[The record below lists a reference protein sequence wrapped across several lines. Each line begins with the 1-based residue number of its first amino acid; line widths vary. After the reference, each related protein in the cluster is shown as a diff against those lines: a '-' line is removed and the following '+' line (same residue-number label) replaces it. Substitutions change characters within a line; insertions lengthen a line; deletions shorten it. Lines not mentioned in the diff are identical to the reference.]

1 MSIKKDIFAPLA
13 LGLGATRRAAM
24 LLLVMMLT
32 TATAWATTTST
43 ITVGGTDYTLFTGF
57 TATAGTMVAA
67 AAFNYS
73 NMVDGDLS
81 SSWHLNDEAQPY
93 YVEFN
98 SDDPII
104 PKGYIFNTYNASSF
118 KPTGWVLKAKAN
130 TADEWTTLSSKSGSL
145 AYGQE
150 FQYACDN
157 SGNNAYK
164 YFRFEVS
171 NSSNNIWLTE
181 IRLYGS
187 IPEVYYTHLT
197 VRDAT
202 CTETG
207 IKQDCYQR
215 NDGKFF
221 TDETGATELAESD
234 VIDPMIPH
242 TCEHHDATDV
252 NIEYWQCSM
261 CGTYF
266 SDEGCTTEI
275 TEEQTKIYRTITIDN
290 GISGLVMPSV
300 SPALTGT
307 TITLYVDQLIDT
319 STLQVNNGSVTLKE
333 GEEDGTYTFIVPAA
347 DVTVTASILSTYSFT
362 LPANMMIV
370 SATNAADQSGKYI
383 SGTVIKFVAS
393 AGYEA
398 TNVSDGTNTLEPDAY
413 GIYTVTVADADI
425 NITATTE
432 SSNTLYLAGATS
444 DLTAVGGN
452 ILIGSTN
459 YTVTIAD
466 GANVTLNNATI
477 NSGVICAGSATITLV
492 GTNSVTG
499 ASQKAGIQVG
509 GSNTTLTIKG
519 NGSLTANGGQYSAG
533 IGLSRAWGV
542 DATGGDILI
551 EGGNITAN
559 GSVNDKWGAGIGT
572 GVIFGGTAT
581 LGTITIKGGSV
592 KATGSSEADGIGT
605 GYTYGG
611 CTNTIGT
618 VTIYDGIDMVD
629 ASSIK
634 DFNNVIYMHGETNV
648 TANKI
653 DYFTIIEDGNRR
665 VIAPKDDTDYTI
677 TIANGIEH
685 GTLTGAATAKYMEK
699 VTITA
704 TPALGYR
711 FSRLVVKD
719 AQNNDVES
727 TGNSFF
733 MPKSDVTVSAVFE
746 QGVHGTTEFKWTYD
760 TGEGSGSEVEETIY
774 DGLTTVNLQQ
784 GQSNQILKYYDSSY
798 STFLLD
804 NGEYQVSIPYS
815 GGTGSFVQNGTSF
828 NNDGDAGFYDITM
841 TDVGNGK
848 WSVSILKTVG
858 QMDVVPDQTYTGSEI
873 KPEPLVIAGSLNL
886 IQGTDYVYS
895 YENNENVGTAKVIAT
910 FQGDYASLGSVEKE
924 FTIVPK
930 SVTNNDISITIPS
943 QEWTG
948 SELTPVITVKDGE
961 NVLTEN
967 TDYTVTPPSGPI
979 QDSGNHAY
987 TITGMGNYA
996 GSREATFTI
1005 SLTLDPADISVNAAG
1020 TEYTIHTAGGWN
1032 AFCDLLAAS
1041 TKGYFS
1047 GKTVKLDADIAV
1059 SRMAGGHEFTGTF
1072 DGDGHTLTLAYGTA
1086 DAPVD
1091 AQFIAPF
1098 VETAADDS
1106 NQPVFRNLTID
1117 GTIYASNPQAAE
1129 HYHVGGL
1136 IGHLFG
1142 DVTIEHC
1149 NSLVHITAPGGAGG
1163 FVGLCEHTAMFTD
1176 CLSSAVITSP
1186 GGNNSGFVGWS
1197 RASGHAISFDG
1208 CTFNGKLLQQDGNGS
1223 HNGGFIGWTGSNKTV
1238 TFTNCLCA
1246 PATLASGETMASGNS
1261 ATFARGWNATT
1272 TATNSYY
1279 TQTFGDAQ
1287 GTKPIVTASK
1297 PSNIGDVGTAY
1308 NVSGITAYGNGLLY
1322 GSDYYCVNSQ
1332 FGEIAL
1338 AYSGSSLTAT
1348 IDGTSVATVSI
1359 PEDVTVSSVTYNR
1372 AFTMGRPSTVMLPFS
1387 KDVNEI
1393 SGGTFYTFGGVE
1405 KKNNKWEATMNEV
1418 MGSLT
1423 ANTPYLFVPTGTS
1436 LTFTGGATLNTTGG
1450 GNCLASDTGGWEFHG
1465 TYTNKVWD
1473 EVVTHDYGFAALSG
1487 TSADDKSVEA
1497 GQFVRLTTGASA
1509 KPMRCYLSYV
1519 GVPNQARAL
1528 PRGAAATDEELP
1540 QSIIVRLVGSNG
1552 ETTAIGTIDTK
1563 TGEMTFDSEAWYT
1576 LDGVRLSGKPTKK
1589 GLYINNG
1596 KKIVIK

>member
-13 LGLGATRRAAM
+13 SGLGATRRAAV

-32 TATAWATTTST
+32 AATAWATTTST
-43 ITVGGTDYTLFTGF
+43 INVGGTDYTLFTGF
-57 TATAGTMVAA
+57 TATAGTEVDN
-67 AAFNYS
+67 AFVYE

-81 SSWHLNDEAQPY
+81 SSFHAFTSPA

-104 PKGYIFNTYNASSF
+104 PNGYIFNTYNASSF
-118 KPTGWVLKAKAN
+118 KPTDWVLKAKAN
-130 TADEWTTLSSKSGSL
+130 AGDSWTTLSSKSGQSL

-171 NSSNNIWLTE
+171 NSNNNIWLTE

-215 NDGKFF
+215 NDGKYF

-261 CGTYF
+261 CSKYF
-266 SDEGCTTEI
+266 SDEACTTEI
-275 TEEQTKIYRTITIDN
+275 TEKDTKIYRTITIDN

-319 STLQVNNGSVTLKE
+319 STLQVNNGSVTLTH
-333 GEEDGTYTFIVPAA
+333 EEDGTYTFIVPAA

-492 GTNSVTG
+492 GTNSVNNSNSTG
-499 ASQKAGIQVG
+499 SAGIQIG
-509 GSNTTLTIKG
+509 GSGTTLTIKG
-519 NGSLTANGGQYSAG
+519 DGSLSATGGSNAAG
-533 IGLSRAWGV
+533 IGLGRTWY
-542 DATGGDILI
+542 DNATAGSVVI
-551 EGGNITAN
+551 ESGTITASGDN
-559 GSVNDKWGAGIGT
+559 GIGIGT
-572 GVIFGGTAT
+572 VGNSKTAHMD
-581 LGTITIKGGSV
+581 GIIIKGGTVS
-592 KATGSSEADGIGT
+592 ARLGNGYIYNGSSV
-605 GYTYGG
+605 
-611 CTNTIGT
+611 TIGAIK
-618 VTIYDGIDMVD
+618 IYDTIDKVD
-629 ASSIK
+629 ASTITES
-634 DFNNVIYMHGETNV
+634 VTYMHVENETETDV
-648 TANKI
+648 TATAST
-653 DYFTIIEDGNRR
+653 YFTIIEDGDRR
-665 VIAPKDDTDYTI
+665 VITPMDDTDYTI
-677 TIANGIEH
+677 TIADDIEH
-685 GTLTGAATAKYMEK
+685 GSIAYAATTAKYGEK
-699 VTITA
+699 ITITA
-704 TPALGYR
+704 TPDFGYHL
-711 FSRLVVKD
+711 SRLVVKD
-719 AQNNDVES
+719 AENNDLAS
-727 TGNSFF
+727 TSNTFF
-733 MPKSDVTVSAVFE
+733 MPNGNVTVSAVFE
-746 QGVHGTTEFKWTYD
+746 QGTHGTTEFAWGYFGP
-760 TGEGSGSEVEETIY
+760 TGFVNEASIY

-784 GQSNQILKYYDSSY
+784 GQSYQIIMYDDESSY
-798 STFLLD
+798 REFLLD
-804 NGEYQVSIPYS
+804 NDIHDVTIPYS
-815 GGTGSFVQNGTSF
+815 SGTGTFPAYGNGTDF
-828 NNDGDAGFYDITM
+828 NNGESGFYDITM
-841 TDVGNGK
+841 TDAGNGK
-848 WSVSILKTVG
+848 WNVSILKTAG

-873 KPEPLVIAGSLNL
+873 TPEPLVIAGSLNL
-886 IQGTDYVYS
+886 TQGTDYVYS

-930 SVTNNDISITIPS
+930 SVTNNDISIIIPS

-948 SELTPVITVKDGE
+948 NELTPVITVTDGE
-961 NVLTEN
+961 TELTLN
-967 TDYTVTPPSGPI
+967 TDYTVTPPSGPV
-979 QDSGNHAY
+979 QNASDYTY

-1032 AFCDLLAAS
+1032 AFCDLLAAN

-1117 GTIYASNPQAAE
+1117 GTIYASNPQAAD

-1348 IDGTSVATVSI
+1348 IDGTSDESI
-1359 PEDVTVSSVTYNR
+1359 TITDDIEVNSVTYNR
-1372 AFTMGRPSTVMLPFS
+1372 TFTEGKPSTVMLPFS

-1405 KKNNKWEATMNEV
+1405 KKNDKWEAKMNEV
-1418 MGSLT
+1418 TGSLT

-1436 LTFTGGATLNTTGG
+1436 LNFTGGATLNTTGG
-1450 GNCLASDTGGWEFHG
+1450 GNCLASDAEGWEFHG
-1465 TYTNKVWD
+1465 TYSKKLWN
-1473 EVVTHDYGFAALSG
+1473 EVVTHDYGFAATSG

-1528 PRGAAATDEELP
+1528 TRGAAATDEELP

-1552 ETTAIGTIDTK
+1552 QTTAIGTIDTK
-1563 TGEMTFDSEAWYT
+1563 TGEMTFFDEQSGKAERDSEAWYT

>member
-1 MSIKKDIFAPLA
+1 MA
-13 LGLGATRRAAM
+13 
-24 LLLVMMLT
+24 
-32 TATAWATTTST
+32 
-43 ITVGGTDYTLFTGF
+43 
-57 TATAGTMVAA
+57 
-67 AAFNYS
+67 
-73 NMVDGDLS
+73 
-81 SSWHLNDEAQPY
+81 
-93 YVEFN
+93 
-98 SDDPII
+98 
-104 PKGYIFNTYNASSF
+104 
-118 KPTGWVLKAKAN
+118 
-130 TADEWTTLSSKSGSL
+130 
-145 AYGQE
+145 
-150 FQYACDN
+150 
-157 SGNNAYK
+157 
-164 YFRFEVS
+164 
-171 NSSNNIWLTE
+171 
-181 IRLYGS
+181 
-187 IPEVYYTHLT
+187 
-197 VRDAT
+197 
-202 CTETG
+202 TG
-207 IKQDCYQR
+207 IKVDCYRR
-215 NDGKFF
+215 NSDGKYF
-221 TDETGATELAESD
+221 TDNTGETELAESD
-234 VIDPMIPH
+234 VIAPIIPH
-242 TCEHHDATDV
+242 TGVHHDATDTH
-252 NIEYWQCSM
+252 IKYWQCSM
-261 CGTYF
+261 CGKYF

-290 GISGLVMPSV
+290 SISGLVEVAFSKTQ
-300 SPALTGT
+300 ALAGES
-307 TITLYVDQLIDT
+307 IILYVDYQVDA
-319 STLQVNNGSVTLKE
+319 STLKVN
-333 GEEDGTYTFIVPAA
+333 DGAVELTAKTDIQYTFTMPAA
-347 DVTVTASILSTYSFT
+347 DVTVTADVAQSNADGDILTGSIRH
-362 LPANMMIV
+362 
-370 SATNAADQSGKYI
+370 
-383 SGTVIKFVAS
+383 
-393 AGYEA
+393 
-398 TNVSDGTNTLEPDAY
+398 
-413 GIYTVTVADADI
+413 
-425 NITATTE
+425 
-432 SSNTLYLAGATS
+432 
-444 DLTAVGGN
+444 
-452 ILIGSTN
+452 
-459 YTVTIAD
+459 TVTIPN
-466 GANVTLNNATI
+466 GASITLNNATI
-477 NSGVICAGSATITLV
+477 TGGIVCNGTATITLV
-492 GTNSVTG
+492 GTNSVSG
-499 ASQKAGIQVG
+499 ATNKAGIQVG
-509 GSNTTLTIKG
+509 GSGTTLTIRG
-519 NGSLTANGGQYSAG
+519 DGSLTVTGGAQSAG
-533 IGLSRAWGV
+533 IGLSRAWNV
-542 DATGGDILI
+542 TEDVVGGNIVI
-551 EGGNITAN
+551 NGGNITAN
-559 GSVNDKWGAGIGT
+559 GGGGGAGIGA
-572 GVIFGGTAT
+572 GVTKDPNNSSSRKAIV
-581 LGTITIKGGSV
+581 GTITIAGGSV
-592 KATGSSEADGIGT
+592 TAVGGSNADGIGAGENNYNAT
-605 GYTYGG
+605 IQ
-611 CTNTIGT
+611 IGT
-618 VTIYDGIDMVD
+618 VTIYDAIEMVD

-634 DFNNVIYMHGETNV
+634 DFGSIVYMHGETNV
-648 TANKI
+648 TASKS
-653 DYFTIIEDGNRR
+653 DYFTIGEDGNRR
-665 VIAPKDDTDYTI
+665 LIVQKPVIA
-677 TIANGIEH
+677 
-685 GTLTGAATAKYMEK
+685 
-699 VTITA
+699 
-704 TPALGYR
+704 
-711 FSRLVVKD
+711 
-719 AQNNDVES
+719 
-727 TGNSFF
+727 
-733 MPKSDVTVSAVFE
+733 
-746 QGVHGTTEFKWTYD
+746 
-760 TGEGSGSEVEETIY
+760 
-774 DGLTTVNLQQ
+774 
-784 GQSNQILKYYDSSY
+784 
-798 STFLLD
+798 
-804 NGEYQVSIPYS
+804 
-815 GGTGSFVQNGTSF
+815 
-828 NNDGDAGFYDITM
+828 DI
-841 TDVGNGK
+841 
-848 WSVSILKTVG
+848 
-858 QMDVVPDQTYTGSEI
+858 PDQTYTGSEI
-873 KPEPLVIAGSLNL
+873 TPEPLVIAGSLNL

-948 SELTPVITVKDGE
+948 SELTPVITVTDGE
-961 NVLTEN
+961 TELTLN
-967 TDYTVTPPSGPI
+967 TDYTVTPPSGPV
-979 QDSGNHAY
+979 QNAGNYTY

-1032 AFCDLLAAS
+1032 AFCDLLAAN

-1117 GTIYASNPQAAE
+1117 GTIYASNPQAAD

-1223 HNGGFIGWTGSNKTV
+1223 HNGGFIGWTGANKTV

-1418 MGSLT
+1418 TGSLT
-1423 ANTPYLFVPTGTS
+1423 ANTPYLFVPAGTS

-1519 GVPNQARAL
+1519 GGPAQARAMT
-1528 PRGAAATDEELP
+1528 RGAAATDEELP

-1552 ETTAIGTIDTK
+1552 QTTAIGTIDTK
-1563 TGEMTFDSEAWYT
+1563 TGEMTFFDEQSGKAERDSEAWYT

>member
-1 MSIKKDIFAPLA
+1 MSIKKNIFAPLA
-13 LGLGATRRAAM
+13 SGLGATRRAAM
-24 LLLVMMLT
+24 TLLVMLLT
-32 TATAWATTTST
+32 MAQTAWADGISYLDATGTQQSCTTYTTVESSST
-43 ITVGGTDYTLFTGF
+43 FWNSGWFVVNSNTTISDRITVSGTVNLILTNNATLTASKGITVGSDATLNIYAQTD
-57 TATAGTMVAA
+57 
-67 AAFNYS
+67 
-73 NMVDGDLS
+73 
-81 SSWHLNDEAQPY
+81 DEATMGALVADATNGNANWYAGIGGVENTDAGMITINGGQINATGWCAAGIGSGGGTSTVGTITINGGIITAQDCKNYGAGIGGGFSGGKASTINLNGGIINAAGIGSGY
-93 YVEFN
+93 YGGDCSITVNISDGIRKIVATPVRGGACIGKGESASGSVTVNFISDGN
-98 SDDPII
+98 IVTGDDKDAVFYDTDEGSERQIRTKALNHTVSMSDD
-104 PKGYIFNTYNASSF
+104 
-118 KPTGWVLKAKAN
+118 LKAHI
-130 TADEWTTLSSKSGSL
+130 T
-145 AYGQE
+145 
-150 FQYACDN
+150 
-157 SGNNAYK
+157 
-164 YFRFEVS
+164 VS
-171 NSSNNIWLTE
+171 
-181 IRLYGS
+181 
-187 IPEVYYTHLT
+187 
-197 VRDAT
+197 
-202 CTETG
+202 
-207 IKQDCYQR
+207 
-215 NDGKFF
+215 
-221 TDETGATELAESD
+221 TELAITGET
-234 VIDPMIPH
+234 V
-242 TCEHHDATDV
+242 TLTLGTAVDA
-252 NIEYWQCSM
+252 
-261 CGTYF
+261 
-266 SDEGCTTEI
+266 
-275 TEEQTKIYRTITIDN
+275 
-290 GISGLVMPSV
+290 
-300 SPALTGT
+300 
-307 TITLYVDQLIDT
+307 
-319 STLQVNNGSVTLKE
+319 STLKVN
-333 GEEDGTYTFIVPAA
+333 DGTSDLTLTDAGNRNYTFTMPAGN
-347 DVTVTASILSTYSFT
+347 VTVTATLLQTYSVN
-362 LPANMMIV
+362 LPANMEIV
-370 SATNAADQSGKYI
+370 SATNTADGSGKYI
-383 SGTVIKFVAS
+383 SGTVVTFKAS
-393 AGYEA
+393 FSYTAS
-398 TNVSDGTNTLEPDAY
+398 NVY
-413 GIYTVTVADADI
+413 
-425 NITATTE
+425 
-432 SSNTLYLAGATS
+432 
-444 DLTAVGGN
+444 
-452 ILIGSTN
+452 
-459 YTVTIAD
+459 D
-466 GANVTLNNATI
+466 GANTLTADDSGNYSVTVGTADITVTATIEHSSNIDLSQAPSDFTVVDGDVLTGSTSHTVSIANGASITLNDATI
-477 NSGVICAGSATITLV
+477 TGGIVCNGTATITLV

-499 ASQKAGIQVG
+499 LSRNISDPNTNTYNSAGIQIG
-509 GSNTTLTIKG
+509 GEGTTLTIRG
-519 NGSLTANGGQYSAG
+519 NGSLTATGGSQSAG
-533 IGLSRAWGV
+533 IGVRSALSNYNESDV
-542 DATGGDILI
+542 SGGNIVI
-551 EGGNITAN
+551 EGGNIVAQTSGYGA
-559 GSVNDKWGAGIGT
+559 AGIGT
-572 GVIFGGTAT
+572 GCT
-581 LGTITIKGGSV
+581 LDRISSIGTITIKGGTV
-592 KATGSSEADGIGT
+592 TATGGTDANGIGN
-605 GYTYGG
+605 GDAYGVG
-611 CTNTIGT
+611 GTSSVGTIT
-618 VTIYDGIDMVD
+618 FYDSIDLID
-629 ASSIK
+629 ASSIS
-634 DFNNVIYMHGETNV
+634 DFGSVVYMHGETDV
-648 TANKI
+648 TASKT
-653 DYFTIIEDGNRR
+653 DYFAIVEDGDRR
-665 VIAPKDDTDYTI
+665 IIAPKDDTDYTI
-677 TIANGIEH
+677 TIADGIEH
-685 GTLTGAATAKYMEK
+685 GTLTGATTAKYMET
-699 VTITA
+699 VNITA
-704 TPALGYR
+704 TPDFGYR
-711 FSRLVVKD
+711 LSNLVVKD
-719 AQNNDVES
+719 ADNNNVAS
-727 TGNSFF
+727 TGNTFL
-733 MPKSDVTVSAVFE
+733 MPKSNVTVSAVFE
-746 QGVHGTTEFKWTYD
+746 QGTHGTTEFAWGYYEDNFVK
-760 TGEGSGSEVEETIY
+760 EATIY

-784 GQSNQILKYYDSSY
+784 GQSHQILKYDDESSY
-798 STFLLD
+798 REFLLD
-804 NGEYQVSIPYS
+804 NDIYDVTIPYS
-815 GGTGSFVQNGTSF
+815 SGTGTFPAYDNGTIF
-828 NNDGDAGFYDITM
+828 RVDNNGESGFYDITM
-841 TDVGNGK
+841 TDAGNGK
-848 WSVSILKTVG
+848 WNVSILKTAG

-873 KPEPLVIAGSLNL
+873 TPEPLVIAGSLNL
-886 IQGTDYVYS
+886 TKGTDYVYS
-895 YENNENVGTAKVIAT
+895 YTNNTNVGTATVRAT
-910 FQGDYASLGSVEKE
+910 FQDTYAWLGYVEKE
-924 FTIVPK
+924 
-930 SVTNNDISITIPS
+930 
-943 QEWTG
+943 
-948 SELTPVITVKDGE
+948 
-961 NVLTEN
+961 
-967 TDYTVTPPSGPI
+967 
-979 QDSGNHAY
+979 
-987 TITGMGNYA
+987 
-996 GSREATFTI
+996 FTI

-1032 AFCDLLAAS
+1032 AFCDLLAAN

-1223 HNGGFIGWTGSNKTV
+1223 HNGGFIGWTGANKTV

-1322 GSDYYCVNSQ
+1322 GSEFYCGDSQ
-1332 FGEIAL
+1332 FGGIAL
-1338 AYSGSSLTAT
+1338 AYSESSLTAT

-1528 PRGAAATDEELP
+1528 TRGAAATDEELP

-1563 TGEMTFDSEAWYT
+1563 TGEMTFFDEQSGKAERDSEAWYT